1 MILGRPTLNRLK
13 VATLTYC
20 LKVKFPTPHRIEE
33 IHGDQL
39 LAQECYEAMLAS
51 KENHTWMVEKKP
63 EKPSK
68 DLEDVELVE
77 GDPSKVNKIGPD
89 IDSPIKEKIVEF
101 LKKNIDVFAW
111 THEDKPGIDS
121 KVIEHRLN
129 VDSTKKPVHKSEGS
143 SPPKGIRLS

>member
-1 MILGRPTLNRLK
+1 MVKEDPLK
-13 VATLTYC
+13 VT
-20 LKVKFPTPHRIEE
+20 
-33 IHGDQL
+33 
-39 LAQECYEAMLAS
+39 
-51 KENHTWMVEKKP
+51 
-63 EKPSK
+63 
-68 DLEDVELVE
+68 
-77 GDPSKVNKIGPD
+77 KIGGELDPLV
-89 IDSPIKEKIVEF
+89 KEKIVEF